1 MVPLTSTALV
11 VFITRLILKIK
22 RFAAW
27 NHLFIQLKFDKAKVF
42 SYSAKIKLLQHS
54 SRIKSVHCAN
64 KKSKAS
70 LGKLFELEPEKDN
83 LYTLTYYSIRNSD
96 NKLIYFYQQDRSATP
111 VDLPYSLHCSKVL
124 STGLCCTI
132 YYKIC
137 FVHMNLSVKNIFHI
151 LC

>member
-83 LYTLTYYSIRNSD
+83 LNTLTYYSIRNSD

-132 YYKIC
+132 YYKIY
-137 FVHMNLSVKNIFHI
+137 VLSI
-151 LC
+151 